1 MELTEVSPGLRPAD
15 RLLGARRWDRGGRG
29 LGGGGGC
36 LGGGR
41 GGGGGRGRR
50 GGRGP
55 GRGGPGGGGGRGPR
69 RGGGRR
75 RRGRRTRGGGR
86 GGRHRRRRW
95 RRRAGRR
102 RRGRGRQRGTG
113 TRDAGD
119 HTGGADV
126 ALPPDR
132 GHHHHRAGVGG
143 MDHQAVADVQAD
155 VVDGGRVA
163 GVVGVEEQVAGE
175 QVRHVDVGTGVPLGA
190 RHPRDRR
197 PRGAVGRAG
206 QH

>member
-1 MELTEVSPGLRPAD
+1 MELSEVRPGLRPAD

-29 LGGGGGC
+29 LGGGRRRGGGGC
-36 LGGGR
+36 RGGGR

-75 RRGRRTRGGGR
+75 RGGPGPGGGGR

-102 RRGRGRQRGTG
+102 RRGWGRQRGTG
-113 TRDAGD
+113 TRDTGD

-132 GHHHHRAGVGG
+132 GHHHHRPGVGRIH
-143 MDHQAVADVQAD
+143 HQAVADVQPDMVA
-155 VVDGGRVA
+155 GGRVA
-163 GVVGVEEQVAGE
+163 GVAGLEDQVAGE
-175 QVRHVDVGTGVPLGA
+175 QVRHVDVGAGVPLGA
-190 RHPRDRR
+190 R
-197 PRGAVGRAG
+197 G
-206 QH
+206 